1 MKILYIGAGYVGTC
15 SAAVSAD
22 SGHQV
27 LAYDILEKKV
37 KMLGSGDRAQIEEC
51 LLEEG
56 LAEMLI
62 RNKERVKF
70 TSDYGEVEKFLNEAD
85 AVFMCLPTPERAGAA
100 GETDLTYYN
109 QAAEKLAEHLTKR
122 NAGAQDHYVV
132 IVNKSTVPINMVE
145 ETDRMMKKYEVE
157 NYGVVSNPEFLVE
170 GKAMEGSIHPARV
183 VVGAQSETDFS
194 IMRQIYQRF
203 YDSSSVRYL
212 EVSPREAAAGKLLA
226 NYLLFNRLGI
236 TFDVVGRVCESF
248 SGVQFENV
256 RNILITD
263 ERIGKWGF
271 YDSIFAGGSCL
282 IKDAASLA
290 HQLEEVGTS
299 ARYVRQTLES
309 NLFQRDNFYGRA
321 AKEAEFS
328 WRDKSVAV
336 LGVAFKQ
343 DTNDVRNSPALDL
356 VGQLLNDGVKEA
368 RVYDP
373 AASPMFKSL
382 FDPSRDERFKK
393 IIYVKSEQEA
403 LAGSDVCL
411 ILTDWPQFKSLTE
424 LIMETCPPPFLI
436 MDGRRMLAHR
446 FEELSQK
453 GYNIIAVGSPFIK
466 GKKEYV

>member
-1 MKILYIGAGYVGTC
+1 MKILYIGTGYVGTC

-27 LAYDILEKKV
+27 LAYDVVEKKV

-56 LAEMLI
+56 LAEMLV
-62 RNKERVKF
+62 RNKERIKF
-70 TSDYGEVEKFLNEAD
+70 TSNYSEVEKFLDEAD
-85 AVFMCLPTPERAGAA
+85 AVFMCLPTPERVGAE

-109 QAAEKLAEHLTKR
+109 QAAEKLGEHLAKR
-122 NAGAQDHYVV
+122 NGGAQDHYTV
-132 IVNKSTVPINMVE
+132 IVNKSTVPVNMME
-145 ETDRMMKKYEVE
+145 ETGRIMQNHGVK
-157 NYGVVSNPEFLVE
+157 NFGVVSNPEFLVE

-183 VVGAQSETDFS
+183 VVGAQSEKDFAV
-194 IMRQIYQRF
+194 MRRIYQRF

-226 NYLLFNRLGI
+226 NYLLFNRLGT

-248 SGVQFENV
+248 AGVQFENI

-290 HQLEEVGTS
+290 HQLEESG
-299 ARYVRQTLES
+299 ANANFVRQTLTS
-309 NLFQRDNFYGRA
+309 NIFQRDHFYSRA
-321 AKEAEFS
+321 EKEAGFS

-356 VGQLLNDGVKEA
+356 VEHLLADGVKEIKI
-368 RVYDP
+368 YDP
-373 AASPMFKSL
+373 AANPMFKSF
-382 FDPSRDERFKK
+382 FDPSKDERFKK
-393 IIYVKSEQEA
+393 IVYAKSEREA
-403 LAGSDVCL
+403 LAGTQVCL
-411 ILTDWPQFKSLTE
+411 ILTDWPQFKSLAE
-424 LIMETCPPPFLI
+424 LMTKICPPPYLI

-446 FEELSQK
+446 FEELFQK

-466 GKKEYV
+466 GKA